1 MRVSQVAFISCVRL
15 SNKSWFLFYNSHL
28 ISPFFCGVKKEGIA
42 KILLFNYWKN
52 ISSTI
57 NKSQTQD
64 ILLCIII
71 MKPIF
76 IFTQM
81 RHEVLYVLVL
91 LLILA
96 EDGAVE
102 RALREKCCSLVKL
115 FLHSCAHLFHVYSLI
130 EAKEI
135 ARSELEETGFG
146 NIEDRN
152 IGLLKIERGKLYI
165 YIYMIL
171 YTIYEWIE
179 YVMCIYTYTPT
190 ERKKRYRW
198 FIVVQL
204 LSHVWLFATPW
215 TAAHQAS
222 LSFIISRSL
231 LKLMSIELV
240 ILSNHLILCCPLLL
254 PSIFPRIRVFSNE
267 LALCIRWPKYWSFR
281 SFQWI
286 FRVDFL

>member
-135 ARSELEETGFG
+135 ARSELEQTGFG

-165 YIYMIL
+165 YIWYYIL
-171 YTIYEWIE
+171 
-179 YVMCIYTYTPT
+179 
-190 ERKKRYRW
+190 
-198 FIVVQL
+198 F
-204 LSHVWLFATPW
+204 
-215 TAAHQAS
+215 
-222 LSFIISRSL
+222 
-231 LKLMSIELV
+231 MSE
-240 ILSNHLILCCPLLL
+240 
-254 PSIFPRIRVFSNE
+254 
-267 LALCIRWPKYWSFR
+267 
-281 SFQWI
+281 
-286 FRVDFL
+286 